1 MYRLPHKGEKNT
13 RTRQVQPE
21 GSGGSLLDQLE
32 DIDSQGAYPWSKA
45 QADVPEQASETYRHK
60 EKPQLQSLADYVS
73 EDEEPSS
80 SSSAAASSSRAAS
93 KPRAPK
99 PAPASPGSSSF
110 LPGLSQLNLIG
121 LGHLVDWLRRGI
133 VWIVLSII
141 LCAVLALAYAS
152 MLPPRYT
159 AYTDVVVN
167 PANLNVV
174 NDGVY
179 TPSQQRDTLV
189 LEVESK
195 LRTLTSRN
203 VLERAV
209 NELNLDQDP
218 EFTGLTP
225 IARLKSLWTPVI
237 EGDNKVAALRGLGDR
252 VSATRDPRSFVV
264 TLAVWSNDGDKSVR
278 IAQSIMSAFET
289 ELFEGNSEGSRRAAA
304 DLNLRLE
311 ELRRNVTEAE
321 QKIEEYRAE
330 HNLQQVNGQLASD
343 QASGELNAQVL
354 SAQQR
359 VIQEE
364 SRLAQME
371 AALKQNR
378 LATAAIFDSQTMNT
392 IREQYSLLQQQIG
405 AMTLT
410 YGSRHPRLA
419 SAGAERQMLEQ
430 GMQSEARRIIDI
442 ARAGVEEAR
451 AAQAALKKSAN
462 TEQSRVFADNAVMVT
477 LRDLERD
484 ARSVAAIYETYLT
497 RSRQITEQ
505 QAIDS
510 TNIRIISQPVAP
522 NYRSWPPGKLTFLIG
537 GIVLGTLIGAAIA
550 IAFGLLGFLRRPRP
564 YGY

>member
-1 MYRLPHKGEKNT
+1 MIRFDWVHMYRLRRADEKNAV
-13 RTRQVQPE
+13 TRQVRPE
-21 GSGGSLLDQLE
+21 GNGGSLLDQFE
-32 DIDSQGAYPWSKA
+32 DNDSQSAEPLSEPQPDVSA
-45 QADVPEQASETYRHK
+45 QASDIYQQQRQV
-60 EKPQLQSLADYVS
+60 
-73 EDEEPSS
+73 
-80 SSSAAASSSRAAS
+80 ASSSERS
-93 KPRAPK
+93 APK
-99 PAPASPGSSSF
+99 TSAKSDHNSAPTPLRSNSF
-110 LPGLSQLNLIG
+110 FPGLSQLDLIG
-121 LGHLVDWLRRGI
+121 VGHVFDWLRRGI
-133 VWIVLSII
+133 LWIILSII

-152 MLPPRYT
+152 MLPPRFT
-159 AYTDVVVN
+159 AYTDVVIN

-203 VLERAV
+203 VLDRAV
-209 NELNLDQDP
+209 SELKLDQDP
-218 EFTGLTP
+218 EFTGLSP
-225 IARLKSLWTPVI
+225 VARLKSIWTPVI
-237 EGDNKVAALRGLGDR
+237 EGDKTVAALRSLGER

-264 TLAVWSNDGDKSVR
+264 TLAVWSNDGEKSVR

-289 ELFEGNSEGSRRAAA
+289 ELFEGNSAGSRRAAA

-330 HNLQQVNGQLASD
+330 NNLQQVNGQLVSD

-359 VIQEE
+359 VIQDE

-371 AALKQNR
+371 AALQQNR

-430 GMQSEARRIIDI
+430 GMLNEARRIIDV

-451 AAQAALKKSAN
+451 AAQAALQKSAS
-462 TEQSRVFADNAVMVT
+462 TEQNRVFSDNAVMVT

-522 NYRSWPPGKLTFLIG
+522 NYRTWPPGKLTFLIG
-537 GIVLGTLIGAAIA
+537 GVVLGTLLGASLA
-550 IAFGLLGFLRRPRP
+550 IAFGLLGFLRRPRA
-564 YGY
+564 YGH